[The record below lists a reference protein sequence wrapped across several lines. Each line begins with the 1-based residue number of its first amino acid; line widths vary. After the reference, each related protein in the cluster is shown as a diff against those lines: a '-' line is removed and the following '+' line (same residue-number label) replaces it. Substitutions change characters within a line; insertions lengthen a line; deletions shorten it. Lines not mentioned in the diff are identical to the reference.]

1 VNASGVKQFLAW
13 ARENFRWVVIDAP
26 PVLPAADVAELLP
39 LADGALLVIRAQ
51 STPRELSRRAF
62 DILGTHLH
70 GVIFNAATVDSNPYY
85 GYLDPHQAAGTKRT
99 SPVRTVTG
107 SKEK

>member
-1 VNASGVKQFLAW
+1 
-13 ARENFRWVVIDAP
+13 
-26 PVLPAADVAELLP
+26 
-39 LADGALLVIRAQ
+39 
-51 STPRELSRRAF
+51 
-62 DILGTHLH
+62 
-70 GVIFNAATVDSNPYY
+70 VIFNAATVDSNPYY